1 MNRFIWTL
9 SGATGSGKSYLWKQL
24 TGHFGRPVF
33 CLDRVAD
40 LTNIGLSFNSAE
52 HLRQYLIASMQRKVD
67 APENG
72 TYVIDGGK
80 GASGPVGCTI
90 ESGRALLELVWRTK
104 MSCTIVLDEAHNW
117 ASQTDF
123 DPHLDQMI
131 REGRHH
137 GISIV
142 ACTRRP
148 QQLGK
153 VLIGESMLS
162 IFEHHDKPARDRA
175 ADALGPHVDPH
186 DLAEL
191 QPQEYLLGGRTAMV
205 TDQIKELLTGGEAER
220 PNADHVY
227 TWNEGIGHAE
237 AKRPREQIPETA

>member
-9 SGATGSGKSYLWKQL
+9 SGATGSGKSFLWKQL
-24 TGHFGRPVF
+24 TGHFERPVF

-40 LTNIGLSFNSAE
+40 LTNVGLSFDSAE
-52 HLRQYLIASMQRKVD
+52 HLRQYLIASMQGKVD
-67 APENG
+67 APKNG

-117 ASQTDF
+117 ASQRDF
-123 DPHLDQMI
+123 DEHLDQII

-148 QQLGK
+148 QKLGK
-153 VLIGESMLS
+153 VLIGESLLS
-162 IFEHHDKPARDRA
+162 VFEHHDQPAQKRA
-175 ADALGPHVDPH
+175 AKALGHGVEPE
-186 DLAEL
+186 DLAEMR
-191 QPQEYLLGGRTAMV
+191 PQQYRIGGRTAMISDEMEAKLAPEGPDPSTV
-205 TDQIKELLTGGEAER
+205 YRWHSANGEATTKVM
-220 PNADHVY
+220 P
-227 TWNEGIGHAE
+227 AE
-237 AKRPREQIPETA
+237 L